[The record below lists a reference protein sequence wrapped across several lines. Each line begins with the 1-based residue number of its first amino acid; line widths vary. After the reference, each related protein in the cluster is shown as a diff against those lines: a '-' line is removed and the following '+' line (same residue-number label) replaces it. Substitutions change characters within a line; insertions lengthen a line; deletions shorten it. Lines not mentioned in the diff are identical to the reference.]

1 MNLSNLIFVP
11 GRGYFRQTPQGRADY
26 SQPVN
31 NPTVSSPEEQARKA
45 ELGAFLQSQFY
56 NPNNSYEDQ
65 YGSLFGARDAYQG
78 PQSHWIGALDSRMN
92 ERLQGKYNTGSRY
105 EYQTRL
111 TDRDGQSQ
119 MYARNNIIED
129 MYRNGYS
136 KRQIAQHLNGT
147 ANIAEMKA
155 DWYDYDDR
163 MTGYYKGNP
172 TPFKSPTASDGGV
185 APKSGMLS
193 GLGDM
198 REQIFQ
204 SLGMLGKK

>member
-11 GRGYFRQTPQGRADY
+11 GRGYFRQTSDGKADY

-31 NPTVSSPEEQARKA
+31 NPMVSSPEEQAKKA
-45 ELGAFLQSQFY
+45 ELGAFLRSQFY
-56 NPNNSYEDQ
+56 NPNNSY
-65 YGSLFGARDAYQG
+65 
-78 PQSHWIGALDSRMN
+78 QSHWIGALDSRMN

-147 ANIAEMKA
+147 ANIADMKA

-163 MTGYYKGNP
+163 MTGYYKGAP
-172 TPFKSPTASDGGV
+172 APFKSPTASNSESAFKG
-185 APKSGMLS
+185 GMLS

-198 REQIFQ
+198 REKIFQ